1 MLTYDPS
8 YRIILTEIVELL
20 NKIDIRTHSNS
31 AILILLLDVVE
42 PESKLSEYS
51 IIDDNIQYDL
61 KVSRGE
67 PFNY

>member
-1 MLTYDPS
+1 MHEEHPIFIQLIQRMLTYDPS

-42 PESKLSEYS
+42 PESELSEYS
-51 IIDDNIQYDL
+51 IVDDNI
-61 KVSRGE
+61 
-67 PFNY
+67 

>member
-1 MLTYDPS
+1 MLTFDPS

-20 NKIDIRTHSNS
+20 NKIDIYTYINS
-31 AILILLLDVVE
+31 PVLVLVLDIVE
-42 PESKLSEYS
+42 PESELSENS
-51 IIDDNIQYDL
+51 VIVDNIYCDL